1 MSVYE
6 VSLRVWN
13 YGLTKRVL
21 FRLSQ
26 SASEPAKKFLMH
38 FECTLL
44 LPHGKDTGFR
54 IRLVKEALKRADVGP
69 VLLFT
74 DQGVRFSTQDSRN
87 ARSVSFFFDRK

>member
-13 YGLTKRVL
+13 YIHRLIGLTKRELVIV

-26 SASEPAKKFLMH
+26 SASAQPTFFLMH

-44 LPHGKDTGFR
+44 LPHGKNAGFC

-74 DQGVRFSTQDSRN
+74 DQAVRFSTQDSWNIR
-87 ARSVSFFFDRK
+87 